1 MTSDSETSSCEG
13 DEENEAND
21 LHPPQK
27 RKFTKSRYTSKSE
40 EKKRKVKKYAS
51 TVGKTFIY
59 RRTTRERKNERS
71 SNNDFGAS
79 TSSKPDLS
87 QHEESLLESNN
98 SFQEVVVEIESDAHG
113 VYCYTNQLSV
123 AKIFLNFLIFR

>member
-13 DEENEAND
+13 DEENEATD

-59 RRTTRERKNERS
+59 TRTTRERKNERS

-79 TSSKPDLS
+79 SSSKPDLS

-98 SFQEVVVEIESDAHG
+98 SFQEVVDEIESDAHG
-113 VYCYTNQLSV
+113 VY
-123 AKIFLNFLIFR
+123 

>member
-13 DEENEAND
+13 DEENEASD
-21 LHPPQK
+21 LQPPQK

-40 EKKRKVKKYAS
+40 EKKRKVKKYVS
-51 TVGKTFIY
+51 TVGKTFMY
-59 RRTTRERKNERS
+59 TRTTRERKNERS

-87 QHEESLLESNN
+87 QHEESLGLLESNN
-98 SFQEVVVEIESDAHG
+98 SFQEVVDEIESDAHG
-113 VYCYTNQLSV
+113 VY
-123 AKIFLNFLIFR
+123 